1 MAAPIRSPVKE
12 PGPDIKV
19 ISVMSVKSLPFS
31 CSLSCSQARSFS
43 ARSWPKL
50 QTYSSSFI
58 LRLVVGVLVFKNN
71 RVILF
76 STRFVAPVVTELL
89 ANSLP
94 VGREMSRKALLRLF
108 LTITSLESMSD
119 FSMKI
124 TVWFGGRRSETDAP
138 HSMTMILSGFA
149 RFSAR
154 SSDMSP
160 GSWRR

>member
-1 MAAPIRSPVKE
+1 M
-12 PGPDIKV
+12 
-19 ISVMSVKSLPFS
+19 
-31 CSLSCSQARSFS
+31 
-43 ARSWPKL
+43 
-50 QTYSSSFI
+50 
-58 LRLVVGVLVFKNN
+58 FKNN

-76 STRFVAPVVTELL
+76 STRFVAPVVTGLL

-108 LTITSLESMSD
+108 LTIISLESMSD

-124 TVWFGGRRSETDAP
+124 TVWFGGRRSETDVP
-138 HSMTMILSGFA
+138 HSIMMMLLGFA